1 MKEMQHV
8 LNFHRQIPTVNRSKT
23 AGKQHIQKSF
33 DKLTKQLDNL
43 TNEKNHW
50 KTYDT
55 VSI

>member
-1 MKEMQHV
+1 MQHV

-50 KTYDT
+50 KAYDT